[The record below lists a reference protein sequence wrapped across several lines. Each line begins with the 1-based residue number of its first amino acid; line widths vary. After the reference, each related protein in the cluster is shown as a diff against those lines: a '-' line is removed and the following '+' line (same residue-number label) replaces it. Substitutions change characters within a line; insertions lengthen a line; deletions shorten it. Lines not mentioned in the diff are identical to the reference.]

1 MIIEPTSSVFIL
13 RHDREHGW
21 VTALV
26 WHPRLDCWLPA
37 GGHVE
42 TDETA
47 AQCGIREALEETG
60 LDVTLVPGPAA
71 PVPAGFPHRLLPA
84 PWLVAEGRAAPDR
97 HTGEPHVHEDHI
109 YVATTTNP
117 RPVRE
122 PGHQVRWFTPADIAS
137 APGISEDSRI
147 LAAELLALAAPQPG
161 PRFRWPQQGHA
172 TAAGHQADAT
182 ASTGARRADHDSAR
196 SPQLIVIR
204 GNSASGKSAI
214 AAAIRA
220 SYDRRDLAIVGQD
233 NLRRVVLREHD
244 APGGANIDL
253 INQTARFALSR
264 GYHTIVE
271 GIFNADHYGAMLTAL
286 ISDHP
291 GRAFAYFLDVPLSE
305 TLRRH
310 TMKEGVLNYGE
321 AEMRQWYRGLDLLP
335 GGIEQVIPAESSLG
349 DTVSKIMADAG
360 LKLTCP
366 PRANAA
372 SAALAR
378 SGQVTGA
385 AIRNVAP

>member
-1 MIIEPTSSVFIL
+1 MIIEPTASVFIL
-13 RHDREHGW
+13 RRDRERGW

-26 WHPRLDCWLPA
+26 WHPRLECWLPA

-60 LDVTLVPGPAA
+60 LEVALVPGPAA

-97 HTGEPHVHEDHI
+97 HTGEPHVHEDHV
-109 YVATTTNP
+109 YVATAASP
-117 RPVRE
+117 LPVRE
-122 PGHQVRWFTPADIAS
+122 PEHRVRWFTPADIAS

-147 LAAELLALAAPQPG
+147 LAAELLALADPQPG
-161 PRFRWPQQGHA
+161 PQFRWPQQGPA
-172 TAAGHQADAT
+172 RAAGHQADAT
-182 ASTGARRADHDSAR
+182 ASAGAPRAGHDSAR
-196 SPQLIVIR
+196 SPLLIVIR
-204 GNSASGKSAI
+204 GNSASGKSAV
-214 AAAIRA
+214 AAGIRDK
-220 SYDRRDLAIVGQD
+220 YGRGLAIVGQD
-233 NLRRVVLREHD
+233 NLRRVVLRERD
-244 APGGANIDL
+244 VPGGANIGL
-253 INQTARFALSR
+253 IDQTARFALSR

-291 GRAFAYFLDVPLSE
+291 GRASAYFLDVPFDE

-310 TMKEGVLNYGE
+310 TTKTGTLKYGE

-335 GGIEQVIPAESSLG
+335 GGIEQVIPAASALES
-349 DTVSKIMADAG
+349 TVTRVMADAG
-360 LKLTCP
+360 LNCRT
-366 PRANAA
+366 
-372 SAALAR
+372 
-378 SGQVTGA
+378 
-385 AIRNVAP
+385 